1 MVNVV
6 AHLTVAVLLL
16 LFLPPLLYHLLLATA
31 FQAAAYSF
39 YCHNLSLPFLRHL
52 TALGTDISRT
62 WLLKLIFILVLLLLE
77 AMLS

>member
-1 MVNVV
+1 MANVV

-16 LFLPPLLYHLLLATA
+16 LFLPPLLYHLLATA

-52 TALGTDISRT
+52 TALGTDISKT
-62 WLLKLIFILVLLLLE
+62 WLLILIFILVLLLLK